1 MTLSM
6 VNLKEY
12 GLNKKLKKLEKEV
25 LPSLTKI
32 ENENKKLK
40 DKEES
45 FENKFK
51 LKKSKHVKRKNTR
64 K

>member
-1 MTLSM
+1 M
-6 VNLKEY
+6 VQLKEY

-32 ENENKKLK
+32 ENENRKLK
-40 DKEES
+40 EKEES
-45 FENKFK
+45 FEKKFR
-51 LKKSKHVKRKNTR
+51 LKKSKHVKRKKAR